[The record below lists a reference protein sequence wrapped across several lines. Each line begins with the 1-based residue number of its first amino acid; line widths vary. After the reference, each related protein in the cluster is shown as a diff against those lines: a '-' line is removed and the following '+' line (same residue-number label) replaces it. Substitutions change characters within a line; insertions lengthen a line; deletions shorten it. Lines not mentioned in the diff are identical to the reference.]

1 MPSVFTAFSS
11 LSPCVSLLRFL
22 SGFLR
27 LFSGLLRLFS
37 GFCRL
42 PSLTLSAPYC
52 ALLAGLLSA
61 GGAAA
66 QQGTSALPL
75 PLNEV
80 RMFTQAL
87 DQIRSAYVE
96 DIDDETL
103 LGYAI
108 EGMLSGLDPHS
119 AYMVGNEFDSL
130 QDTTTGEFGGLGVE
144 VSRRDG
150 YILVVAPIDD
160 SPADRAGV
168 LAGDLIIEI
177 DNKPIGEMQPDE
189 AAKMM
194 RGAPGSDVSIT
205 IAREGQEPFDLV
217 LTREVIAI
225 SSVRSR
231 LLEPGYAYLRIS
243 QFRGN
248 TGEEFLE
255 ELGELMES
263 DDPLKGVIL
272 DLRNNPGG
280 VLQASVQVVDA
291 FIDDGVVVS
300 TKGRLEEAQSSYRAS
315 AQTLAP
321 DLPLVV
327 LVNEGSASASEIVA
341 GALQDHSR
349 ALIMGTES
357 FGKGSVQTVLP
368 LAADKAIK
376 LTTSLYYTPSG
387 RSIQAQGIV
396 PDIEVEEAFVTRR
409 ARSVTQYRESDLNG
423 HLENGND
430 APTDEAN
437 SEESKEGQSGL
448 TSEEL
453 AQVLITAEEVLV
465 NDYPLNEALNVLKG
479 INAYKPLTMKNSVE

>member
-1 MPSVFTAFSS
+1 MS
-11 LSPCVSLLRFL
+11 LSLLVAALHRQRRYLRSTAVLAFLAPAAASLC
-22 SGFLR
+22 S
-27 LFSGLLRLFS
+27 
-37 GFCRL
+37 
-42 PSLTLSAPYC
+42 PSFAQESAP
-52 ALLAGLLSA
+52 
-61 GGAAA
+61 
-66 QQGTSALPL
+66 ALPL

-87 DQIRSAYVE
+87 ESIRRSYVE

-103 LGYAI
+103 LEYAI

-119 AYMVGNEFDSL
+119 SFLSGRAFDSL

-177 DNKPIGEMQPDE
+177 DNKPISELQPDE

-194 RGAPGSDVSIT
+194 RGAPGSQVSIT
-205 IAREGQEPFDLV
+205 IAREGEEPFDLT

-231 LLEPGYAYLRIS
+231 EIAPGYAYLRIA

-248 TGEEFLE
+248 TGEEFAE
-255 ELGELMES
+255 ELQEVIDSQDE
-263 DDPLKGVIL
+263 LKGLVL

-291 FIDDGVVVS
+291 FIDSGEIVS
-300 TKGRLEEAQSSYRAS
+300 TKGRLEEAQSSYSAS
-315 AQTLAP
+315 LQTLAP
-321 DLPLVV
+321 DVPLVV
-327 LVNEGSASASEIVA
+327 LINNGSASASEIVA
-341 GALQDHSR
+341 GALQDHGR
-349 ALIMGTES
+349 ALIMGTDS

-387 RSIQAQGIV
+387 RSIQATGII
-396 PDIEVEEAFVTRR
+396 PDLKVEEAFVTRR
-409 ARSVTQYRESDLNG
+409 SRSLTQYKESDLPG

-430 APTDEAN
+430 ATAE
-437 SEESKEGQSGL
+437 SEESKEGQSDL
-448 TSEEL
+448 SAEEL
-453 AQVLITAEEVLV
+453 AQVLLSAEEVLV

-479 INAYKPLTMKNSVE
+479 INAYRPLAMKDAAAQ